1 MGTAM
6 LTNRYVDDIIHIIF
20 SVEKISKDKK
30 YKEQKK
36 MEIVNTICAL
46 FNSNGGRV
54 ELRGEETEGNLFSHT
69 ISDFLIRT
77 LEQSLQSRFGV
88 QETKSKMLIKLGDKN
103 EKIIE
108 IRVSKAPSL
117 VTIQYNLY
125 LSTNAQVA
133 LIGNVPNTLKTMNR
147 FFVDEPV
154 QLDSHQKTFRKD
166 QDCDLGENEVIQFK
180 LLKSDSSKRVTLADR
195 MISKSNKFS
204 CYVSAFANHRG
215 GHIYYGIDDDG
226 VVQGEKTENISEIKK
241 KVEKAIQKMIWPDVI
256 GQPKR
261 GEQWEI
267 FFEPVL
273 DEKSN
278 PIPSTFVIAIFIAP
292 CFGGVFTEE
301 PESYEMLQGKVER
314 MSFETWKAKLQPGG
328 LNKRKPV
335 IPLTIK
341 RISLSPAAEKRC
353 IEVNEALTEDINNV
367 RWKSFAQSA
376 KRFEH
381 QKYPGKLEVKLMVF
395 LRKLMATYRQ
405 GKEASNLFSEYRGYF
420 SRAGEPFESL
430 FRFLENVVARV
441 SDKAAT
447 ESRDIST
454 DALAIAEMM
463 EHGLLTAAAL
473 LIAAFVYDSQYDK
486 GPSPVELCLM
496 ALEHLEYVKDATV
509 ARPDM
514 IHTAHILLAA
524 YHLGYNMSG
533 KMIKED
539 VDKESLQKAKISI
552 MTVNE
557 SDCDGNR
564 LMPYREIWLT
574 LAQAKL
580 YKRRAQLQPEKQT
593 KFLSDAFQ
601 LAKKAEKLARNSG
614 LVEMVCWAQTAIA
627 SCTEALL
634 RTTLL
639 KT

>member
-1 MGTAM
+1 MDH
-6 LTNRYVDDIIHIIF
+6 VIH
-20 SVEKISKDKK
+20 SYPLNGRVREKIKKDVA
-30 YKEQKK
+30 
-36 MEIVNTICAL
+36 IAVCAL
-46 FNSNGGRV
+46 SNSNGGTVEIRV
-54 ELRGEETEGNLFSHT
+54 EETEGNLVST
-69 ISDFLIRT
+69 TTLASLTRT
-77 LEQSLQSRFGV
+77 LEQSLISRFGAHITNSV
-88 QETKSKMLIKLGDKN
+88 DFDEVKHEKNILITVTKGPL
-103 EKIIE
+103 
-108 IRVSKAPSL
+108 L
-117 VTIQYNLY
+117 VAFKCNLY
-125 LSTNAQVA
+125 RPTRKQVE
-133 LIGNVPNTLKTMNR
+133 LIRNIPDSLELINTR
-147 FFVDEPV
+147 CVEPV
-154 QLDSHQKTFRKD
+154 ELGSHQKTFLKG
-166 QDCDLGENEVIQFK
+166 QDCGFVENEVIQFK

-195 MISKSNKFS
+195 MIGKSNKFS

-215 GHIYYGIDDDG
+215 GHIYYGINDDG
-226 VVQGEKTENISEIKK
+226 IIHGEKTEKNSEILK

-261 GEQWEI
+261 GEHWEI
-267 FFEPVL
+267 FFQPVL
-273 DEKSN
+273 GEKSN
-278 PIPSTFVIAIFIAP
+278 LIPSTFVIVIFIAR
-292 CFGGVFTEE
+292 CCGGVFTEE
-301 PESYEMLQGKVER
+301 PESYEMVEGKVKR
-314 MSFETWKAKLQPGG
+314 MSFTTMNEELQQSIG
-328 LNKRKPV
+328 LYKRKPV
-335 IPLTIK
+335 IPSAIK

-353 IEVNEALTEDINNV
+353 IEVNEVLTEDINNV
-367 RWKSFAQSA
+367 KWKSFAQSA

-405 GKEASNLFSEYRGYF
+405 GNEASNLFTEYRGCF
-420 SRAGEPFESL
+420 SRAGEPFESF
-430 FRFLENVVARV
+430 FRFSEKVVARV
-441 SDKAAT
+441 SGKAAS

-473 LIAAFVYDSQYDK
+473 LIAALVYDSRNDK

-496 ALEHLEYVKDATV
+496 AMEHLKYVEEATV

-524 YHLGYNMSG
+524 YYLGYNMSG
-533 KMIKED
+533 KMIKEHI
-539 VDKESLQKAKISI
+539 DKESLQKAKTSI

-574 LAQAKL
+574 LAQAIL

-593 KFLSDAFQ
+593 KFLSDAFK
-601 LAKKAEKLARNSG
+601 LAKKAENLAKDSG
-614 LVEMVCWAQTAIA
+614 LKEMVCWAQTAIA

-634 RTTLL
+634 RTNFL